1 MRKLF
6 CLLGMV
12 FLVCL
17 TAAAQDD
24 SKAQV
29 FAGYSYIR
37 ANPATSG
44 APSFNLNGGSAS
56 FAFTPGAFGIVGDF
70 GGYHV
75 GTISGVSVDSNV
87 YTYLF
92 GPRYSFRHNEH
103 FTPFVQALF
112 GGAHVADTGVFGS
125 STSQNAFAMT
135 IGGGLDL
142 NATRHLAI
150 RVGQVEYLLTRFEE
164 SPGNRMTQNNIRA
177 SAGIVFRF

>member
-1 MRKLF
+1 MRKLV
-6 CLLGMV
+6 CLTGML

-24 SKAQV
+24 SKAQA

-44 APSFNLNGGSAS
+44 APSFNFNGGAAS
-56 FAFTPGAFGIVGDF
+56 FAYTPRALGIVGEF

-75 GTISGVSVDSNV
+75 GSIDGVSVDSNL

-112 GGAHVADTGVFGS
+112 GGAHVASASAFGGVS
-125 STSQNAFAMT
+125 NNAFAMA
-135 IGGGLDL
+135 IGGGLDV
-142 NATRHLAI
+142 NATRHFAL
-150 RVGQVEYLLTRFEE
+150 RLGQVDYLLTRFEE
-164 SPGNRMTQNNIRA
+164 SPGNRMTQNNVRV

>member
-1 MRKLF
+1 MRKLV
-6 CLLGMV
+6 CLLGML
-12 FLVCL
+12 FLVTL

-24 SKAQV
+24 SKAQA
-29 FAGYSYIR
+29 FLGYSYLR

-56 FAFTPGAFGIVGDF
+56 FAVTPGAFGIVGDF
-70 GGYHV
+70 GSYHV
-75 GTISGVSVDSNV
+75 GTVNGVTVDTNLF
-87 YTYLF
+87 TYMA

-112 GGAHVADTGVFGS
+112 GGAHIANTVFGS
-125 STSQNAFAMT
+125 SLSNNAFAMA

-142 NATRHLAI
+142 NATRHLGI
-150 RVGQVEYLLTRFEE
+150 RLGQVDYLMTRFEE
-164 SPGNRMTQNNIRA
+164 SVGNRQTQNNVRV

>member
-1 MRKLF
+1 MRKLV
-6 CLLGMV
+6 CLAGLF

-17 TAAAQDD
+17 TAAAQDE
-24 SKAQV
+24 SKAQA

-44 APSFNLNGGSAS
+44 APSFNLNGGAAS
-56 FAFTPGAFGIVGDF
+56 FAYTPSALGIVGEF

-75 GTISGVSVDSNV
+75 GSINGVNVDSNL

-103 FTPFVQALF
+103 FTPFAQALF
-112 GGAHVADTGVFGS
+112 GGAHIANGGVFGAS
-125 STSQNAFAMT
+125 VSRNTFAMAL
-135 IGGGLDL
+135 GGGLDV
-142 NATRHLAI
+142 NATRHFAI
-150 RVGQVEYLLTRFEE
+150 RLGEVDYLMTRFEE
-164 SPGNRMTQNNIRA
+164 SPGNRVTQNNLRV